1 MRILVA
7 NRGEVPTSR
16 AFLRRRLPDLL
27 HPGQIAI
34 RIRRA
39 VEDLGMEAVL
49 VYSQDDSNS
58 LHVRTRAQVPGVLA
72 ALAAFG
78 GSQAAFGRS
87 RERRA

>member
-58 LHVRTRAQVPGVLA
+58 LHVRAQVPGVLA